1 MGVAR
6 PTAVI
11 SLKGYC
17 NPLQGEVGVIQG
29 VSGAQGSRTH
39 TVPSSLGALMI

>member
-29 VSGAQGSRTH
+29 VSGAH